1 MFRCEEERK
10 ISGGAHM
17 EENTSKDL
25 TAPCFNSSKL
35 KWVFYL
41 LKTVV
46 FSFTAASFKSGKIN
60 NITARSSGLF
70 ACEKITFEE
79 PFSRGKQVKVFLSPG
94 NSTNG
99 AAVWVESEDHGQFRA
114 CIYEYSDGSNAAAE
128 LNWIALESAPS
139 EHN

>member
-1 MFRCEEERK
+1 MSILSFK
-10 ISGGAHM
+10 
-17 EENTSKDL
+17 
-25 TAPCFNSSKL
+25 NSC
-35 KWVFYL
+35 
-41 LKTVV
+41 

-99 AAVWVESEDHGQFRA
+99 AAVWVESEDQSQFRA
-114 CIYEYSDGSNAAAE
+114 CIYEYSNGSNAATE
-128 LNWIALESAPS
+128 LNWIAL
-139 EHN
+139 